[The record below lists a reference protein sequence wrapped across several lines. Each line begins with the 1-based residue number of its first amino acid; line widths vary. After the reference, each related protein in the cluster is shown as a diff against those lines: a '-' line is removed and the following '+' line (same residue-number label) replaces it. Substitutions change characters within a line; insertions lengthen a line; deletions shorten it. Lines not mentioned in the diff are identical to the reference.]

1 VAACATA
8 LRAVVLLAYQPALIF
23 PDSERYLEYAWR
35 FVNGHWSPDW
45 LRTSGYSL
53 LLIPAVLTRNL
64 AVVAV
69 VQHMLGLATA
79 VLIYAAL
86 LHFGVRH
93 RLAALA
99 TVPVLFDPLQ
109 LDIEHYVLTDVS
121 ATFLLLAALILLA
134 STHGTG

>member
-1 VAACATA
+1 MGPWPGRVLRQHWPLLMVAGCAAA
-8 LRAVVLLAYQPALIF
+8 LRAVVLLAYRPALIF

-64 AVVAV
+64 VVVAV
-69 VQHMLGLATA
+69 VQHLLGLATA

-86 LHFGVRH
+86 LHFGARRWLAARRNNHPRH
-93 RLAALA
+93 RRPSQRCACSSFHPA
-99 TVPVLFDPLQ
+99 
-109 LDIEHYVLTDVS
+109 
-121 ATFLLLAALILLA
+121 
-134 STHGTG
+134 